1 MPRSSDRVPIVENDE
16 LSQEALAVSPATAV
30 PQRDNE
36 LDPAPT
42 GCGASMCCNPSS
54 GLHRFIALIFMCLL
68 GFGSYFCYDSPG
80 ALQDVFKKELN
91 LTSTEFNFLYSIYSW
106 PNVVLCFIGGF
117 LIDRVFGI
125 RMGTI
130 IYLFILVIGQLVF
143 SFGGLLDTYWLMV
156 LGRFVFGIGAE
167 SLAVAQNNYAVL
179 WFKGKELNM
188 VFGLQLS
195 FARIGSAV
203 NFLVMEP
210 LYKHVTEFYHGSTA
224 VGVVLL
230 LAGVTC
236 VISFFCA
243 LILGCMDKRAERI
256 LGRNNN
262 PSGEVVKLSDVFTFK
277 TSFWLVSIICVAYY
291 VAIFPFIAMGK
302 VFFKEKY
309 GFTPE
314 QANTVNSMVYL
325 VAAVASPIFGFV
337 IDLTGRN
344 VSWVFLSTV
353 FAIFSHSLM
362 AFTNISPYYCMLMLG
377 FSYSMLAASLWPLIA
392 LIIPEYQLGTA
403 YGFCQ
408 SVQNLGLAVVLI
420 VSGIIVDMSG
430 GKFIWVQLFFI
441 GWLTISL
448 IATCAI
454 WGYDRKI
461 KGNLNMTPQE
471 RITYNSK
478 IGHEGNRARHADD
491 IYSSDQEPLLDN

>member
-1 MPRSSDRVPIVENDE
+1 MPRTNDRLPIVENDE
-16 LSQEALAVSPATAV
+16 LSSQEAQAVRPSAPIA
-30 PQRDNE
+30 QRDNE
-36 LDPAPT
+36 LSPEPSGCF
-42 GCGASMCCNPSS
+42 GCGCERSICCNPAN
-54 GLHRFIALIFMCLL
+54 GCHRFIALIFMCLL
-68 GFGSYFCYDSPG
+68 GFGSYFCYDGPG
-80 ALQDVFKKELN
+80 ALQDVFKHELN

-125 RMGTI
+125 RLGTV
-130 IYLFILVIGQLVF
+130 IYLFILLIGQLVF
-143 SFGGLLDTYWLMV
+143 SYGALLDTYWLMV

-195 FARIGSAV
+195 FARVGSAV
-203 NFLVMEP
+203 NFLVMDP
-210 LYKHVTEFYHGSTA
+210 LYQHVTNFYHGATA

-243 LILGCMDKRAERI
+243 LILGGMDKRAERI
-256 LGRNNN
+256 LRRNNN
-262 PSGEVVKLSDVFTFK
+262 PGGEVVKLSDVFTFK
-277 TSFWLVSIICVAYY
+277 LSFWLVSVICVAYY

-302 VFFKEKY
+302 VFFQHKY
-309 GFTPE
+309 HLEPQE
-314 QANTVNSMVYL
+314 ANTIVSLVYW
-325 VAAVASPIFGFV
+325 VAAVASPVFGFI
-337 IDLTGRN
+337 IDKTGRN
-344 VSWVFLSTV
+344 VFWVFLSTV
-353 FAIFSHSLM
+353 FAMYSHAFM
-362 AFTNISPYYCMLMLG
+362 AFTNLNPYWCMLLLG

-408 SVQNLGLAVVLI
+408 SVQNLGLAIVLI
-420 VSGIIVDMSG
+420 VSGIIVDKSG
-430 GKFIWVQLFFI
+430 GEFLWVQVFFI
-441 GWLTISL
+441 GCLTVSL
-448 IATCAI
+448 IATCII

-461 KGNLNMTPQE
+461 RGNLNMTPRE
-471 RITYNSK
+471 RILYNRF
-478 IGHEGNRARHADD
+478 N
-491 IYSSDQEPLLDN
+491 

>member
-1 MPRSSDRVPIVENDE
+1 MPRNNDRLPIIENDT
-16 LSQEALAVSPATAV
+16 LSHEAQAVSPSAPV

-36 LDPAPT
+36 LDPAPS

-80 ALQDVFKKELN
+80 ALQDVVKDKLH
-91 LTSTEFNFLYSIYSW
+91 LSATEFSLLYSIYSW

-143 SFGGLLDTYWLMV
+143 SFGGLLDTYWLML

-195 FARIGSAV
+195 CARIGSAV
-203 NFLVMEP
+203 NFLVMDP
-210 LYKHVTEFYHGSTA
+210 LYKYVTEFYEGATA
-224 VGVVLL
+224 VGVVFL
-230 LAGVTC
+230 LAGLTC
-236 VISFFCA
+236 IISFLCA

-262 PSGEVVKLSDVFTFK
+262 ASSDVVKLSDVFTFK
-277 TSFWLVSIICVAYY
+277 TSFWLVSVICVAYY

-302 VFFKEKY
+302 DFFKDKY
-309 GFTPE
+309 NFTSQE
-314 QANTVNSMVYL
+314 ANTVNSMVYL
-325 VAAVASPIFGFV
+325 VAAVASPIFGFI
-337 IDLTGRN
+337 IDMCGRN
-344 VSWVFLSTV
+344 VAWVFLSTV
-353 FAIFSHSLM
+353 IAIFSHSLM
-362 AFTNISPYYCMLMLG
+362 AFTNVNPYICMLSLG

-408 SVQNLGLAVVLI
+408 SVQNLGLAVVVIL
-420 VSGIIVDMSG
+420 SGIIVDASG
-430 GKFIWVQLFFI
+430 KKYFWAQLFFI
-441 GWLTISL
+441 GWLIVSL
-448 IATCAI
+448 IATCAV

-461 KGNLNMTPQE
+461 KGNLNMTPRE
-471 RITYNSK
+471 RNSYNRF
-478 IGHEGNRARHADD
+478 N
-491 IYSSDQEPLLDN
+491 